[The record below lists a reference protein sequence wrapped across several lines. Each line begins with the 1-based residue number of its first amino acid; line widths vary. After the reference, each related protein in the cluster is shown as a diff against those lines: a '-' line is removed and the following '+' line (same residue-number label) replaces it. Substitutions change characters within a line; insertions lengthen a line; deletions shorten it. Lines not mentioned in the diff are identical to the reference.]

1 MKIQFDSNLDYQ
13 DRGIKSIVDIFEG
26 QEVCQ
31 SNFSV
36 SRMTNNILH
45 SIDNELG
52 IGNRLELLDEE
63 ILANVQNIQLKNGL
77 PQSKK
82 LDSMD
87 FSVEM
92 ETGTGKTYVY
102 LKSIF
107 EMNKK
112 YGFTKFIIVVP
123 SIAIKEG
130 TKKTLDITT
139 EHFKSIFDNV
149 NYDYFIYDSS
159 NLEQVRDFA
168 TSGDIRIMV
177 INIDAFRKSFTN
189 PNKDTKANIIH
200 RKNDRLNGHKPIEF
214 IASTNP
220 IVIIDEPQ
228 SVDNTT
234 KSKEAIKKLNPLCA
248 FRYSATHTKKYN
260 LMYKLDSI
268 DAYEHKLVKQIEVA
282 NVQLNESANLAY
294 IKLQSVK
301 ANPRSAKIEID
312 INNNGKTTRKAITI
326 KDGSDLYELSNGRD
340 VYEGYTVIDIYIE
353 EGSEYVEFG
362 NGEVVKLGE
371 TKDDMDDD
379 SIKRLQ
385 IRKTIEEHLEKELRL
400 QSKGIKVLSLFFIDR
415 VANYRQYNEE
425 GNATKGKYAQW
436 FEEEYL
442 RIAKKQKYKTLF
454 EDIGNFQGNCDRS
467 CFELEVEK
475 IHNGYF
481 STDKKGKLK
490 DSNSNAKGELKGNK
504 DDEDTFSLIMKD
516 KEKLLSFESP
526 LKFIFSH
533 SALKE
538 GWDNPNVFQICTLN
552 ETNSVMKKRQE
563 IGRGL
568 RICVNQEGERVHGF
582 YVNTL
587 TVMANESYED
597 FAVSLQKEIEL
608 EEGIKFG
615 VIEEHFFANIPIKNE
630 EGEIE
635 YFGAE
640 SSEAVYS
647 YLEEKKYIDKKGKIQ
662 NSLRLDIKDNKFE
675 VPEAYKELQDQITMV
690 IKKIAGNLNVKDA
703 TDKVTVQLNKQV
715 LLGED
720 FKELWDRIKYKTTYR
735 VDFDVEKLIDT
746 CANKIANEL
755 TIGKIKYIY
764 SKAKNKIIK
773 AGVEVDIDSVKEQ
786 YFDSEFIDY
795 ELPDILTYLQNET
808 NLTRKDIAQILVKSG
823 KLQSF
828 KNNPQKFIDR
838 AAEII
843 KKTMSIFIVDGIKY
857 QKLGN
862 EYFYA
867 QESFEEKELTGYL
880 SSNMLQNRENKS
892 VYDYTIYDSDTE
904 KAFAMKFNESE
915 NVKLFTKLPNWFKIN
930 TPLGTYN
937 PDWAV
942 LIEKENEERLYFVV
956 ESKGSLFTD
965 DLRDTEVA
973 KIKCGKKHFEE
984 ISPNVSFVQSN
995 NYQNF
1000 SEYF

>member
-13 DRGIKSIVDIFEG
+13 DRAIDSIVGIFEG

-36 SRMTNNILH
+36 SRMTDNILH

-52 IGNRLELLDEE
+52 IGNRLELLDDE
-63 ILANVQNIQLKNGL
+63 LLTNVQNIQLKNGL

-107 EMNKK
+107 KMNQKF
-112 YGFTKFIIVVP
+112 GFTKFIIVVP

-168 TSGDIRIMV
+168 TSSDIRIMV
-177 INIDAFRKSFTN
+177 INIDAFRKSFTD
-189 PNKDTKANIIH
+189 PSKDTKANIIH
-200 RKNDRLNGHKPIEF
+200 RKNDRLSGQKPIDF
-214 IASTNP
+214 ISSTNP

-228 SVDNTT
+228 SVDNTA
-234 KSKEAIKKLNPLCA
+234 KSKEAIETLNPLCRL
-248 FRYSATHTKKYN
+248 RYSATHTEKYN

-268 DAYEHKLVKQIEVA
+268 DAYEQKLVKQIEVA

-294 IKLQSVK
+294 MKLLSVK
-301 ANPRSAKIEID
+301 AKPRSAKLEID
-312 INNNGKTTRKAITI
+312 INNSGKTSRKPITI

-340 VYEGYTVIDIYIE
+340 IYEGYTVIDIYIE
-353 EGSEYVEFG
+353 EGNEYVEFG
-362 NGEVVKLGE
+362 NGEVIQIGEVKG
-371 TKDDMDDD
+371 DIDDD

-400 QSKGIKVLSLFFIDR
+400 QSKGIKVLSLFFIDK

-425 GNATKGKYAQW
+425 GNPVNGKYADW

-442 RIAKKQKYKTLF
+442 WVAKRQKYKTLF
-454 EDIGNFQGNCDRS
+454 SDIGNFDT
-467 CFELEVEK
+467 EVK
-475 IHNGYF
+475 RIHNGYF
-481 STDKKGKLK
+481 SSDKKGKIK
-490 DSNSNAKGELKGNK
+490 DSSMNAKGELKANK
-504 DDEDTFSLIMKD
+504 DDEDTFNLIMKD
-516 KEKLLSFESP
+516 KEKLLSFDSP
-526 LKFIFSH
+526 LRFIFSH

-568 RICVNQEGERVHGF
+568 RICVNQEGERVQGF
-582 YVNTL
+582 YANTL

-597 FAVSLQKEIEL
+597 FAKALQKEIEL

-615 VIEEHFFANIPIKNE
+615 VIEEHFFANIPVQND

-640 SSEAVYS
+640 NSENVYN
-647 YLEEKKYIDKKGKIQ
+647 YLAEKNYIDKKGKIQ
-662 NSLRLDIKDNKFE
+662 NSLKLDIKENKFE
-675 VPEAYKELQDQITMV
+675 VPQQYKELQSEITSV
-690 IKKIAGNLNVKDA
+690 IRKIAGNLNVKDA
-703 TDKVTVQLNKQV
+703 ADKVTVNLNKQV

-746 CANKIANEL
+746 CAKKIENEL

-786 YFDSEFIDY
+786 YFDAEFIDY

-808 NLTRKDIAQILVKSG
+808 NLTRKDIAQILIKSS

-838 AAEII
+838 AVEII
-843 KKTMSIFIVDGIKY
+843 KKTMSLFIVEGIKY
-857 QKLGN
+857 QRLGD
-862 EYFYA
+862 EYYYA
-867 QESFEEKELTGYL
+867 QECFEEKELTGYL

-892 VYDYTIYDSDTE
+892 VYDYTIYDSDIE
-904 KAFAMKFNESE
+904 KAFAMKFNENE
-915 NVKLFTKLPNWFKIN
+915 EVKLFTKLPNWFKIN
-930 TPLGTYN
+930 TPLGSYN

-942 LIEKENEERLYFVV
+942 LIEKESEEKLYFVV

-965 DLRDTEVA
+965 DLRDTEKA
-973 KIKCGKKHFEE
+973 KIECGKRHFKE
-984 ISPNVSFVQSN
+984 IASDISFVQSN
-995 NYQNF
+995 NYKNF
-1000 SEYF
+1000 SEHF